1 LERRTP
7 KKGDIVIGREVGNE
21 GPRYAVREFPGD
33 AQVLYASFEIAIDV
47 ATRYGRSARVDVW
60 HEEDGHFTLIESRA
74 AADTA

>member
-7 KKGDIVIGREVGNE
+7 KKGDIVLKREAGHSGNH
-21 GPRYAVREFPGD
+21 YTVREFPGV
-33 AQVLYASFEIAIDV
+33 AQVSYRSFEIALDI

-60 HEEDGHFTLIESRA
+60 HEEHGHFTLIESRA